1 MSENQQKY
9 SLYIR
14 LGEYIQEL
22 IYESKED
29 AESVYDMVME
39 SFDKGEAF
47 YFIDERLFITA
58 AGVDFMLVVP
68 TKE

>member
-14 LGEYIQEL
+14 VGEYIQEL

-29 AESVYDMVME
+29 AEQVYDMVME

-47 YFIDERLFITA
+47 HFVEERLLIA
-58 AGVDFMLVVP
+58 SGGVDFMLVVP